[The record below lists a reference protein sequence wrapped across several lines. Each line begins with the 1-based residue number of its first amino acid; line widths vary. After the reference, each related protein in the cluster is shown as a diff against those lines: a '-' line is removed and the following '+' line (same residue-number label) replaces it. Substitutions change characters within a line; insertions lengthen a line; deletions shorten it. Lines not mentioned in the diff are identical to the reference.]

1 MKSGKDEIGAIE
13 KAKTILQE
21 GVTAFVQISSK
32 THRAS
37 AKYDPDAD
45 EESDEIA
52 ERRSRIVQIFKGI
65 SANRHSFVFAQ
76 LANMAAADP
85 FEKIKGLIN
94 DMIEKLLKEAQ
105 EAATHEAFCQE
116 EMGKSKKAQEDK
128 TMKLDKFSTRVDEA
142 SSKVAELTESIKK
155 LEAEVAEIDKAQA
168 EATKIRTSENAE
180 FAKVSKD
187 YKDSAAAVAKAI
199 EVLQSFYGGGSFIQ
213 LKSSTTLKSKA
224 KAKDSKQGDAAG
236 VIISILETAQED
248 FTSLLAESEAVES
261 EAQSTY
267 DKMTTENKVAKASK
281 MAEAKAK
288 QSEVKSVTSSL
299 EMSKEYQA
307 STQKELDAVLAYID
321 KLKPECET
329 KVMSYEEKKAAREAE
344 IEGLKEAL
352 SILSGP
358 MLLETGRKVRRV
370 KLHA

>member
-45 EESDEIA
+45 EESDDIA

-116 EMGKSKKAQEDK
+116 EMGKTKKAQEDK

-142 SSKVAELTESIKK
+142 SSKVAELKEAIKTLETE
-155 LEAEVAEIDKAQA
+155 VGEIDKATA
-168 EATKIRTSENAE
+168 EATAIRTKEHE
-180 FAKVSKD
+180 DFEKVSKE
-187 YKDSAAAVAKAI
+187 YKDSATAVAQAI
-199 EVLQSFYGGGSFIQ
+199 EVLQNFYGGAALIQ
-213 LKSSTTLKSKA
+213 LKSQVHLKSKIKA
-224 KAKDSKQGDAAG
+224 KARSTNSG
-236 VIISILETAQED
+236 VND
-248 FTSLLAESEAVES
+248 
-261 EAQSTY
+261 
-267 DKMTTENKVAKASK
+267 
-281 MAEAKAK
+281 
-288 QSEVKSVTSSL
+288 
-299 EMSKEYQA
+299 
-307 STQKELDAVLAYID
+307 
-321 KLKPECET
+321 
-329 KVMSYEEKKAAREAE
+329 
-344 IEGLKEAL
+344 G
-352 SILSGP
+352 
-358 MLLETGRKVRRV
+358 
-370 KLHA
+370 